1 MWVAAW
7 LICIAGQQCEEVYDI
22 TPKYFTEQKVCED
35 YAKQKAIN
43 MYRYLLDQKL
53 PNQVGYRCDLD
64 RKIKEIHGS

>member
-7 LICIAGQQCEEVYDI
+7 LICIVEQQCEEVYDI

-43 MYRYLLDQKL
+43 MYRYLLDKKIQ
-53 PNQVGYRCDLD
+53 NQVGYRCDLD
-64 RKIKEIHGS
+64 KKIKEIHGS